1 MKRFFITVLAVF
13 YLGVSSEATVHIHY
27 CMGELIDLSFSSD
40 KTEKCGNCG
49 MDKSSSE
56 NCCKHLQHKFKVKD
70 SLTAS
75 KVGYHFTLLGIEVP
89 SKNLAEIDELPISSL
104 DKVNVFNAA
113 LNRTQATP
121 AFILY
126 CNFRI

>member
-1 MKRFFITVLAVF
+1 MKRFVITVLAVF
-13 YLGVSSEATVHIHY
+13 YLGVSSGATVHIHY
-27 CMGELIDLSFSSD
+27 CMGELIDWSLSSD
-40 KTEKCGNCG
+40 ETEKCGNCG
-49 MDKSSSE
+49 MDKSNSDK
-56 NCCKHLQHKFKVKD
+56 CCKYLQHKFKVKD

-75 KVGYHFTLLGIEVP
+75 KAGYHFSLLGIEIP
-89 SKNLAEIDELPISSL
+89 SKNLAEIDELPLSSL
-104 DKVNVFNAA
+104 DKVNVFNVA